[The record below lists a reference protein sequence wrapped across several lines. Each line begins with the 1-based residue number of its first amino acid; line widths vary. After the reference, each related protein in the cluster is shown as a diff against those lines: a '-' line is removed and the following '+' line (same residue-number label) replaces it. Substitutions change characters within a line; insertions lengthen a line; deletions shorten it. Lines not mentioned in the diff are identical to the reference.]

1 MTKTFLAWVR
11 GLPFWR
17 PPHPAQPAQ
26 ASLQKLLADV
36 RRVQVRARGV
46 FEGHS
51 LSERIL
57 FVTDL
62 PEDIQALGEAL
73 RIEDGSAEQCLCML
87 DTSILLFDGADR
99 QLAAIGVHTCHRAI
113 HWDHWK
119 DDARLVD
126 SWQLIDWRSSH
137 GVPTFVSDDRIR
149 EPSLNR
155 ISDFLGTSLE
165 RVGRAIYSTADR
177 GTSLTLAVSSR
188 RPDASFLPFAL
199 INKQSSKAQCVPMQR
214 LRAVP
219 HTGFSWFR
227 SPSSPRGLRSSI
239 QSLLAAET
247 HSGRSVSWR
256 VQGAFFCKDFL
267 YGIKSTSGAFY
278 WQSIPEMY
286 AAV

>member
-17 PPHPAQPAQ
+17 PPHPAQPTQ

-36 RRVQVRARGV
+36 RRVQVRARGIS
-46 FEGHS
+46 EGRS

-62 PEDIQALGEAL
+62 PKDIQALGEAL

-149 EPSLNR
+149 ERSLNR
-155 ISDFLGTSLE
+155 ISDFLGASLE
-165 RVGRAIYSTADR
+165 RVARAIYSTADR

-188 RPDASFLPFAL
+188 RPDASFHFA
-199 INKQSSKAQCVPMQR
+199 
-214 LRAVP
+214 
-219 HTGFSWFR
+219 FR
-227 SPSSPRGLRSSI
+227 SDQQTVLQGAVRAYAAFACGSPHRVLLVPFSELASWLAILHPVTVSGGDSFWPIRVMESPGGLLLQGLPVRD
-239 QSLLAAET
+239 QVDLRRFLLAE
-247 HSGRSVSWR
+247 H
-256 VQGAFFCKDFL
+256 
-267 YGIKSTSGAFY
+267 
-278 WQSIPEMY
+278 P
-286 AAV
+286 